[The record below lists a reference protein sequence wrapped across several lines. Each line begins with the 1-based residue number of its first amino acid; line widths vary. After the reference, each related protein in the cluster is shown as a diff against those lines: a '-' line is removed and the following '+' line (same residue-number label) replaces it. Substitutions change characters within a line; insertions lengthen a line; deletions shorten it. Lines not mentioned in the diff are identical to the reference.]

1 VIIEEIEDDGSLL
14 KTPMA
19 ACMHAII
26 TSWHGCLIEIMTDNL
41 MLYNFQKILWIL
53 RVLNCFLYSY
63 ILGHLNFKIFKC

>member
-1 VIIEEIEDDGSLL
+1 
-14 KTPMA
+14 
-19 ACMHAII
+19 MHAII

>member
-41 MLYNFQKILWIL
+41 MLYNFQKIL
-53 RVLNCFLYSY
+53 
-63 ILGHLNFKIFKC
+63 